1 MMQRLVVLSLAWLL
15 AVIAACAPASTIPS
29 TSASLQDLADFG
41 QFERQFA
48 HDMGRPRLILLVSP
62 T

>member
-1 MMQRLVVLSLAWLL
+1 MKQRLVVLSFAILFSVL
-15 AVIAACAPASTIPS
+15 VACTPGSANP
-29 TSASLQDLADFG
+29 TSGVSLQDLADFG

-48 HDMGRPRLILLVSP
+48 QDAGKPRLILLVSP